1 MSSPAVSD
9 EESSGLLHHP
19 REREA
24 SPIKLAI
31 YSTSSYLCFYGLRKP
46 WVVLLYNDVPP
57 IFGASPKV
65 AIAASQMIFYF
76 LGKTFGVKIVAG
88 KPADR
93 RATASTAI
101 QCEMN
106 TLHKKKNWIEIQF

>member
-1 MSSPAVSD
+1 MSSPAASD

-65 AIAASQMIFYF
+65 AIAALQMIF
-76 LGKTFGVKIVAG
+76 
-88 KPADR
+88 
-93 RATASTAI
+93 
-101 QCEMN
+101 
-106 TLHKKKNWIEIQF
+106 